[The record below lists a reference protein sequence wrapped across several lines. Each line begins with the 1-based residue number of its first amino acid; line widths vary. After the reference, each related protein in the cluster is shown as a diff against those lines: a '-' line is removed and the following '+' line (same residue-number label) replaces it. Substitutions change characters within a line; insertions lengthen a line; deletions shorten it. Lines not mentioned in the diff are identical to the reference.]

1 MVASSRAAIRVY
13 NAASERKLEDIQE
26 LLQLCKDG
34 DPDAVHALT
43 EQARAL
49 GRGLRLIT
57 ATLSPELIL
66 VVGDIT
72 AAWERCGPIVA
83 QELAASMLADS
94 PPLLRAAG
102 DAELA
107 RLSGSAAMLM
117 QRHAS
122 YHRST
127 HEKTSVSHNKTYRRS
142 PGHKAV
148 GKGTRASNK
157 IAITNGRSGL
167 PQSHS

>member
-1 MVASSRAAIRVY
+1 MVASSRAAIRIFNSV
-13 NAASERKLEDIQE
+13 SKRKVKDIYE
-26 LLQLCKDG
+26 LLQLGHDG
-34 DPDAVHALT
+34 DQNAVRALSD
-43 EQARAL
+43 QARAL

-57 ATLSPELIL
+57 AALSPELIL

-83 QELAASMLADS
+83 QELAASMLAG
-94 PPLLRAAG
+94 PAPQLRAAG

-127 HEKTSVSHNKTYRRS
+127 HDISF
-142 PGHKAV
+142 
-148 GKGTRASNK
+148 
-157 IAITNGRSGL
+157 AIN
-167 PQSHS
+167 

>member
-1 MVASSRAAIRVY
+1 MDDRDP
-13 NAASERKLEDIQE
+13 NALN
-26 LLQLCKDG
+26 
-34 DPDAVHALT
+34 ALT
-43 EQARAL
+43 AQARAL

-72 AAWERCGPIVA
+72 SFWDACGPIIA
-83 QELAASMLADS
+83 QELATSMLAGP

-117 QRHAS
+117 QRHVS

-127 HEKTSVSHNKTYRRS
+127 HNPPV
-142 PGHKAV
+142 
-148 GKGTRASNK
+148 
-157 IAITNGRSGL
+157 I
-167 PQSHS
+167 

>member
-1 MVASSRAAIRVY
+1 MKDVH
-13 NAASERKLEDIQE
+13 E
-26 LLQLCKDG
+26 LLQLVQDS
-34 DPDAVHALT
+34 DPNAVKALT
-43 EQARAL
+43 EQAVAL

-72 AAWERCGPIVA
+72 AAWERFGPVVA
-83 QELAASMLADS
+83 RELAASMLAGP

-127 HEKTSVSHNKTYRRS
+127 HDAPAPKPS
-142 PGHKAV
+142 
-148 GKGTRASNK
+148 
-157 IAITNGRSGL
+157 
-167 PQSHS
+167 

>member
-1 MVASSRAAIRVY
+1 MVASSRAAIHIFNGLGR
-13 NAASERKLEDIQE
+13 RKVKDIYE
-26 LLQLCKDG
+26 LLQLGQDG
-34 DPDAVHALT
+34 DENAVRALSD
-43 EQARAL
+43 QARAL

-57 ATLSPELIL
+57 AALSPELIL
-66 VVGDIT
+66 IVGDIT
-72 AAWERCGPIVA
+72 AAWDRCGPIVA
-83 QELAASMLADS
+83 QELAASMLAGP

-127 HEKTSVSHNKTYRRS
+127 HATSF
-142 PGHKAV
+142 
-148 GKGTRASNK
+148 
-157 IAITNGRSGL
+157 SGI
-167 PQSHS
+167 